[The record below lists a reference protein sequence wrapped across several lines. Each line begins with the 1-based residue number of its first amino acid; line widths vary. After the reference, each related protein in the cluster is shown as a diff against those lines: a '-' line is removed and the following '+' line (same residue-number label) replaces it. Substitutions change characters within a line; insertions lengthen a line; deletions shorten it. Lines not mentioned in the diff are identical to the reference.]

1 MALSAAGSRM
11 NTKIDCCAAHFQAP
25 PWHPKSQ
32 HLPETISSV
41 QRSRLEA
48 DSAQLHDIDQQRSSI
63 MSKILNLIVSRYFAV
78 AVAGAVFVANNAPTG
93 F

>member
-1 MALSAAGSRM
+1 M
-11 NTKIDCCAAHFQAP
+11 NSEFDRCAAHFQVL

-48 DSAQLHDIDQQRSSI
+48 DSAQHQIIDQHRSSI
-63 MSKILNLIVSRYFAV
+63 MSKILNLVVSRYFAI
-78 AVAGAVFVANNAPTG
+78 ALAGAVFVANNVQTG
-93 F
+93 L